1 MRCPFCQ
8 NDDTRVIDSRLTD
21 DGDAV
26 RRRRSCEACGERFS
40 TLEEA
45 SLKLPFIIKS
55 NGDRENYD
63 ESKLER
69 GLERALEKRPVESGQ
84 IDQILHRIKRNLLT
98 CGEREVDARDI
109 GELVMNELRE
119 VDQVAYVRFASV
131 YRSFQ
136 DVDAF
141 SDEIKRLQAETV
153 RGRRNARAKVQ
164 ADKTA
169 PNKLQSDDSDSGKG
183 PRSARSSKL
192 ER

>member
-8 NDDTRVIDSRLTD
+8 NEDTRVVDSRLTED
-21 DGDAV
+21 RDAV
-26 RRRRSCEACGERFS
+26 RRRRGCEACGERFS

-45 SLKLPFIIKS
+45 NLKLPFIIKS

-63 ESKLER
+63 ESKLAR
-69 GLERALEKRPVESGQ
+69 GLERALEKRPVESDQ

-98 CGEREVDARDI
+98 CGEREVNAREI

-141 SDEIKRLQAETV
+141 SDEIRRLQAETV
-153 RGRRNARAKVQ
+153 RGRRATRQNDR
-164 ADKTA
+164 
-169 PNKLQSDDSDSGKG
+169 
-183 PRSARSSKL
+183 RKL
-192 ER
+192 ERSADKK

>member
-8 NDDTRVIDSRLTD
+8 NEDTRVIDSRLTED
-21 DGDAV
+21 RDAV

-45 SLKLPFIIKS
+45 NLKLPYIVKS

-63 ESKLER
+63 EAKIAR
-69 GLERALEKRPVESGQ
+69 GLQRALEKRPVDSGQ
-84 IDQILHRIKRNLLT
+84 IDQILHRVKRNLLT

-109 GELVMNELRE
+109 GELIMNELRD

-131 YRSFQ
+131 YLSFQ

-141 SDEIKRLQAETV
+141 NEEIKRLQEETL
-153 RGRRNARAKVQ
+153 RGRRATR
-164 ADKTA
+164 
-169 PNKLQSDDSDSGKG
+169 G
-183 PRSARSSKL
+183 KL
-192 ER
+192 ERKAKNNDNSED

>member
-21 DGDAV
+21 DRDAV

-45 SLKLPFIIKS
+45 NLKLPYIVKS
-55 NGDRENYD
+55 NGDREHYD
-63 ESKLER
+63 ESKLAR
-69 GLERALEKRPVESGQ
+69 GLERALEKRPVESDQ
-84 IDQILHRIKRNLLT
+84 IEQILHRIKRNLLT
-98 CGEREVDARDI
+98 CGEREVQARQI
-109 GELVMNELRE
+109 GELVMNELRD

-141 SDEIKRLQAETV
+141 SDEIKRLQRQTV
-153 RGRRNARAKVQ
+153 RGRKASR
-164 ADKTA
+164 DK
-169 PNKLQSDDSDSGKG
+169 
-183 PRSARSSKL
+183 ARSKISDKPPK
-192 ER
+192 R

>member
-8 NDDTRVIDSRLTD
+8 NEDTRVVDSRLTED
-21 DGDAV
+21 RDAV
-26 RRRRSCEACGERFS
+26 RRRRGCEACGERFS

-45 SLKLPFIIKS
+45 NLKLPFIIKS
-55 NGDRENYD
+55 NGDREHYD
-63 ESKLER
+63 ESKLAR
-69 GLERALEKRPVESGQ
+69 GLERSLEKRPVESDQ

-98 CGEREVDARDI
+98 CGEREIQAREI

-153 RGRRNARAKVQ
+153 RGRRATR
-164 ADKTA
+164 
-169 PNKLQSDDSDSGKG
+169 G
-183 PRSARSSKL
+183 KL
-192 ER
+192 ERKISDR

>member
-40 TLEEA
+40 TVEEA
-45 SLKLPFIIKS
+45 NLKLPFIVKS
-55 NGDRENYD
+55 NGNREHYD
-63 ESKLER
+63 EGKLAR
-69 GLERALEKRPVESGQ
+69 GLERAFEKRLVESSQ
-84 IDQILHRIKRNLLT
+84 VSQILYRIKRKLLT
-98 CGEREVDARDI
+98 SGEREIEARAIGDI
-109 GELVMNELRE
+109 VMDELRD

-141 SDEIKRLQAETV
+141 SDEIERLQAQTTH
-153 RGRRNARAKVQ
+153 GRRNLKPTI
-164 ADKTA
+164 K
-169 PNKLQSDDSDSGKG
+169 GK
-183 PRSARSSKL
+183 K
-192 ER
+192 

>member
-8 NDDTRVIDSRLTD
+8 NEDTRVIDSRLTED
-21 DGDAV
+21 RDAV

-45 SLKLPFIIKS
+45 NLKLPFIVKS

-63 ESKLER
+63 EAKLAR
-69 GLERALEKRPVESGQ
+69 GLERSLEKRPVESSQ
-84 IDQILHRIKRNLLT
+84 IEQILHRIKRNLLT
-98 CGEREVDARDI
+98 CGEREVKAREI
-109 GELVMNELRE
+109 GEMVMNELRD

-141 SDEIKRLQAETV
+141 SDEIKRLQASTV
-153 RGRRNARAKVQ
+153 RGRRNTV
-164 ADKTA
+164 DKGH
-169 PNKLQSDDSDSGKG
+169 K
-183 PRSARSSKL
+183 
-192 ER
+192 